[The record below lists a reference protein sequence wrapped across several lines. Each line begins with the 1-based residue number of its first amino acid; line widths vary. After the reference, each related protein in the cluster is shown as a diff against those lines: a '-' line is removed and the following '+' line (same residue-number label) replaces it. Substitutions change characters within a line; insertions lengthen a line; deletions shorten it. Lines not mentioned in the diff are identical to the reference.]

1 MTMRLWIFL
10 SVAGAFV
17 IGCGDGGEQADTS
30 AGVREYRPWI
40 GERWVGNAVSYG
52 PHRDGQYPGGP
63 SPSREQIRED
73 LGIILRHWNLLRT
86 YGAIGP
92 AEQMLEV
99 IRDDRLDMRVML
111 GVWIA
116 VEERRGENGEVVE
129 SFPEVREANRREVEA
144 GIRLANEY
152 ADIVVA
158 VCVGNETQ
166 VAWSAHRSPLD
177 ILIEYV
183 RTVRAGTKLPVT
195 VADDYN
201 FWNKPESHT
210 LAPELDFIVLHAHP
224 MWNGVSADDAFE
236 WTRDTYRT
244 IVAEHPD
251 RLVVYGETGW
261 ATMKHTEG
269 EQARLIKGRPGE
281 AEQAA
286 YFDAVTSWAERE
298 RVTVFFFEAFD
309 ENWKGG
315 EHPDEVEKHWGL
327 YRADRTPKLAVRDR
341 SFE

>member
-1 MTMRLWIFL
+1 MTIRSRILL
-10 SVAGAFV
+10 CVAVALV
-17 IGCGDGGEQADTS
+17 SGCGADCRQVDTS
-30 AGVREYRPWI
+30 AVVREFRPYI

-52 PHRDGQYPGGP
+52 PHRDRQYPGGP
-63 SPSREQIRED
+63 SPSKEQIRED
-73 LGIILRHWNLLRT
+73 LGIMLRHWNLLRT
-86 YGAIGP
+86 YGAVGP
-92 AEQMLEV
+92 AERALET
-99 IRDDRLDMRVML
+99 IREDRLDMKVML

-116 VEERRGENGEVVE
+116 VEERRGESGAVIE
-129 SFPEVREANRREVEA
+129 SFPEAREANRREVEA

-152 ADIVVA
+152 SDIVVA

-166 VAWSAHRSPLD
+166 VAWSAHRSPQD

-183 RTVRAGTKLPVT
+183 RTVRAGTKVPVT

-201 FWNKPESHT
+201 FWNKPESHALT
-210 LAPELDFIVLHAHP
+210 PELDFIVLHAHP
-224 MWNGVSADDAFE
+224 MWNGIQAEDAFE
-236 WTRDTYRT
+236 WTRGTYRA
-244 IVAEHPD
+244 IQAEHPN

-261 ATMKHTEG
+261 ATMTHTQG

-286 YFDAVTSWAERE
+286 FFDAVTSWAERE
-298 RVTVFFFEAFD
+298 RITVFFFEAFD

-327 YRADRTPKLAVRDR
+327 YQADRTPKLAVRRRD
-341 SFE
+341 